1 MGAEHTPIPYDTRWL
16 RSRPTASLSPD
27 QVDAENGVLRDVVM
41 VQEGPA
47 KGHGVHLESE
57 FVEQLANY
65 AQSSFGDR
73 GVKAR
78 FGHPGASDNTMG
90 SQMGYYRNIRKRR
103 SAEGKMQAI
112 GDLHLLS
119 SADESP
125 TKPGMR
131 SYILKMA
138 AESPDFLMSSIV
150 FSAGGFYQRKP
161 NGNKHILERDMDPFS
176 YDEWANY
183 REDWGDI
190 FVSFGSLHYT
200 DLVDD
205 GAATDNLFSAE
216 ANPHLFVSQAEMFLS
231 EHPHLLAFLKNNPEK
246 TLAFLTR
253 LGLELPTNHTPPPSN
268 MSKIMDFL
276 FGADAEKPEG
286 AEEQF
291 DALQADFAA
300 AKTRIETLQSERD
313 DLTTRLADA
322 DVLATE
328 LQAQVAKLEADALA
342 LKARI
347 TELEKEPAA
356 KHTNGDTDTDTVKKS
371 LSKTPV
377 WDALREKMRM

>member
-1 MGAEHTPIPYDTRWL
+1 MGAEHPPIQYDTRWL
-16 RSRPTASLSPD
+16 RSRPTASLSPE

-57 FVEQLANY
+57 FVSQLVTY
-65 AQSSFGDR
+65 ARYAMGER

-90 SQMGYYRNIRKRR
+90 MQMGYYRNVRKRK
-103 SAEGKMQAI
+103 GPGDKMQAI
-112 GDLHLLS
+112 GDLHLLEA
-119 SADESP
+119 ADESP

-150 FSAGGFYQRKP
+150 FTAGGYYQRKA
-161 NGNKHILERDMDPFS
+161 NGHKVPLDSP
-176 YDEWANY
+176 YDASPDN
-183 REDWGDI
+183 GDV
-190 FVSFGSLHYT
+190 FVEFGEKGALLFC

-231 EHPHLLAFLKNNPEK
+231 EHPHLIDFLKNNPEK

-253 LGLELPTNHTPPPSN
+253 LGLELPSNNTPPPSN

-276 FGADAEKPEG
+276 FGADAEKPESTD
-286 AEEQF
+286 EQF
-291 DALQADFAA
+291 AALKADFAA
-300 AKTRIETLQSERD
+300 AKSRIETLQSERD
-313 DLTTRLADA
+313 DLTTRLAAADA
-322 DVLATE
+322 LATE
-328 LQAQVAKLEADALA
+328 LQAKVAQLEADALA

-347 TELEKEPAA
+347 VALEKEPAA
-356 KHTNGDTDTDTVKKS
+356 THTNGDTDTDPVKKE
-371 LSKTPV
+371 LSSTPV
-377 WDALREKMRM
+377 WDALRKRLGV